1 MKEKVREGYE
11 AGDYEGEFRN
21 DREVRDEEKQ
31 LFKNLFENVPEE
43 GSILDLG
50 CGTGEPFD
58 RFMAEKGYSIKGVD
72 LVEKHVHAARE
83 RVPDAEF
90 IQGDFF
96 DVDPEVKRFDAVVS
110 FYAVF
115 HLPREKHKELFEH
128 MNSLL
133 KDEGMLMITV
143 GGDEMDRYV
152 EEDWNGSE
160 MVWSSYSQEK
170 SKELV
175 KESGFEIKET
185 YEENSESEHHLWIL
199 AQKK

>member
-1 MKEKVREGYE
+1 MKDRVREGYE

-21 DREVRDEEKQ
+21 DREVRESEKK
-31 LFKNLFENVPEE
+31 LFSKLFDQIPES
-43 GSILDLG
+43 GNILDLG

-58 RFMAEKGYSIKGVD
+58 RYLVEHGYDVTGVD

-83 RVPDAEF
+83 RVPEADF
-90 IQGDFF
+90 IEGDFF
-96 DVDPEVKRFDAVVS
+96 DVDPEKQKFDAVVS

-115 HLPREKHKELFEH
+115 HLPREKHGELFKH

-133 KDEGMLMITV
+133 KENGMLLITV

-170 SKELV
+170 SMELV
-175 KESGFEIKET
+175 EESGFNIVDT
-185 YEENSESEHHLWIL
+185 YEEDSEEEHHLWIL
-199 AQKK
+199 AEKK

>member
-1 MKEKVREGYE
+1 MKDRVREGYE

-21 DREVRDEEKQ
+21 DREVRESEKK
-31 LFKNLFENVPEE
+31 LFSKLFDQIPES
-43 GSILDLG
+43 GNILDLG

-58 RFMAEKGYSIKGVD
+58 RYLVEHGYDVTGVD
-72 LVEKHVHAARE
+72 LVEKHVQAARE
-83 RVPDAEF
+83 RVPEAEF
-90 IQGDFF
+90 IEGDFF
-96 DVDPEVKRFDAVVS
+96 DVDPEEQKFDAVVS

-115 HLPREKHKELFEH
+115 HLPREKHGELFKH

-133 KDEGMLMITV
+133 KENGMLLITV

-170 SKELV
+170 SMELV
-175 KESGFEIKET
+175 EESGFNIVDT
-185 YEENSESEHHLWIL
+185 YEEDSEEEHHLWIL
-199 AQKK
+199 AEKK

>member
-1 MKEKVREGYE
+1 MKDKVREGYE

-21 DREVRDEEKQ
+21 DREVRESEKK
-31 LFKNLFENVPEE
+31 LFQNLFSRIPES
-43 GSILDLG
+43 GKVLDLG

-58 RFMAEKGYSIKGVD
+58 RYLVKNGYDVTGVD

-90 IQGDFF
+90 LQGDFF
-96 DVDPEVKRFDAVVS
+96 DVDPEEQKFDAVVS

-115 HLPREKHKELFEH
+115 HLPREKHKNLFEH

-133 KDEGMLMITV
+133 KEEGMLLITV
-143 GGDEMDRYV
+143 GGDEMDRFV
-152 EEDWNGSE
+152 NEDWSGSE

-175 KESGFEIKET
+175 EESGFNIVET
-185 YEENSESEHHLWIL
+185 YEEESEEEHHLWIL
-199 AQKK
+199 AEKE

>member
-1 MKEKVREGYE
+1 MKDKVREGYE

-21 DREVRDEEKQ
+21 DREVRESEKK
-31 LFKNLFENVPEE
+31 LFQNLFSRIPES
-43 GSILDLG
+43 GKVLDLG

-58 RFMAEKGYSIKGVD
+58 RYLVKNGYDVTGVD

-90 IQGDFF
+90 LQGDFF
-96 DVDPEVKRFDAVVS
+96 DVDPEEQKFDAVVS

-115 HLPREKHKELFEH
+115 HLPREKHKNLFEH

-133 KDEGMLMITV
+133 KEDGMLLITV
-143 GGDEMDRYV
+143 GGDEMDRFV
-152 EEDWNGSE
+152 NEDWSGSE

-175 KESGFEIKET
+175 EESGFNIVET
-185 YEENSESEHHLWIL
+185 YEEESEEEHHLWIL
-199 AQKK
+199 AEKE

>member
-1 MKEKVREGYE
+1 MKDRVREGYE

-21 DREVRDEEKQ
+21 DREVRESEKK
-31 LFKNLFENVPEE
+31 LFSKLFDQIPES
-43 GSILDLG
+43 GNILDLG

-58 RFMAEKGYSIKGVD
+58 RYLVEHGYDVTGVD
-72 LVEKHVHAARE
+72 LVEKHVQAARE
-83 RVPDAEF
+83 RVPEAEF
-90 IQGDFF
+90 IEGDFF
-96 DVDPEVKRFDAVVS
+96 DVDPEEQKFDAVVS

-115 HLPREKHKELFEH
+115 HLPREKHGELFKH

-133 KDEGMLMITV
+133 KENGMLLITV

-170 SKELV
+170 SMELV
-175 KESGFEIKET
+175 EESGFNIVDT
-185 YEENSESEHHLWIL
+185 YEEDSEEEHHLWIL
-199 AQKK
+199 AEKN

>member
-11 AGDYEGEFRN
+11 AGDNEGEFRN
-21 DREVRDEEKQ
+21 DREVREEEKELFQ
-31 LFKNLFENVPEE
+31 RLFKNIPEN
-43 GSILDLG
+43 GDILDLG

-58 RFMAEKGYSIKGVD
+58 HYMVEKGFNVTGVD

-90 IQGDFF
+90 MQGDFF
-96 DVDPEVKRFDAVVS
+96 DLDPEVEKFDAVVS

-115 HLPREKHKELFEH
+115 HLPREKHRDLFEH

-133 KDEGMLMITV
+133 NEEGMLLITV

-175 KESGFEIKET
+175 EEAGFEIKET
-185 YEENSESEHHLWIL
+185 YEEESDEEHHLWIL

>member
-1 MKEKVREGYE
+1 MKDRVREGYE

-21 DREVRDEEKQ
+21 DREVRESEKK
-31 LFKNLFENVPEE
+31 LFSKLFDQIPES
-43 GSILDLG
+43 GNILDLG

-58 RFMAEKGYSIKGVD
+58 RYLVEHGYDVTGVD
-72 LVEKHVHAARE
+72 LVEKHVQAARE
-83 RVPDAEF
+83 RVPEAEF
-90 IQGDFF
+90 IEGDFF
-96 DVDPEVKRFDAVVS
+96 DVDPEEQKFDAVVS

-115 HLPREKHKELFEH
+115 HLPREKHGELFKH

-133 KDEGMLMITV
+133 KENSMLLITV

-170 SKELV
+170 SMELV
-175 KESGFEIKET
+175 EESGFNIVDT
-185 YEENSESEHHLWIL
+185 YEEDSEEEHHLWIL
-199 AQKK
+199 AEKN